1 MFALIG
7 LSQAIK
13 SVFMTLT
20 EIAALIIKLAANGGR
35 GYFYFVFVDE
45 NQHSLSR
52 RLTVTSSSDP
62 RRRTEASD
70 VISRN

>member
-1 MFALIG
+1 MLIG
-7 LSQAIK
+7 LSQAIR

-20 EIAALIIKLAANGGR
+20 EMAALIIKLAANG